1 MTIQINDPWFESLY
15 TKEFG
20 ANSTKFVEEIK
31 ALLVEKYQKEKRVV
45 DLLHQYKDANIS
57 IGKIAENLHIDREV
71 VLALLRKHNIDFV
84 DYSLVDEK
92 RNVDDFLEEFKK

>member
-1 MTIQINDPWFESLY
+1 MTIHIDDPWFESLY

-20 ANSTKFVEEIK
+20 ANTTKFVEEIK
-31 ALLVEKYQKEKRVV
+31 SLLVERYKKEQRVV
-45 DLLHQYKDANIS
+45 ALLHQYRDTHIS
-57 IGKIAENLHIDREV
+57 IGRIAENLHIDREE

-84 DYSLVDEK
+84 DYSLEDEK

>member
-20 ANSTKFVEEIK
+20 ANTTKFVDEIK
-31 ALLVEKYQKEKRVV
+31 VLLVERYQKEKRILA
-45 DLLHQYKDANIS
+45 LLHQYQDANIS
-57 IGKIAENLHIDREV
+57 IGKIAENLYIDREE

-84 DYSLVDEK
+84 DYSLEDEK
-92 RNVDDFLEEFKK
+92 KNIDDFLEEFKK